1 MAARAVRLAGRG
13 VPEARWDRADALQR
27 YADERSISLLE
38 VAVGGLLAMPAVSC
52 VIAGATKPE
61 QVRANVA
68 AGTWEPSAEDV
79 EALRALR

>member
-1 MAARAVRLAGRG
+1 
-13 VPEARWDRADALQR
+13 
-27 YADERSISLLE
+27 
-38 VAVGGLLAMPAVSC
+38 MPAVSC

-68 AGTWEPSAEDV
+68 AGAWKASVDDV

>member
-1 MAARAVRLAGRG
+1 MI
-13 VPEARWDRADALQR
+13 PALQ
-27 YADERSISLLE
+27 AQLLDLVEITAERGLSLLD

-61 QVRANVA
+61 QVRSNVA
-68 AGTWEPSAEDV
+68 AGAWEPNPEDV

>member
-1 MAARAVRLAGRG
+1 
-13 VPEARWDRADALQR
+13 
-27 YADERSISLLE
+27 
-38 VAVGGLLAMPAVSC
+38 MPAVSC

-68 AGTWEPSAEDV
+68 AGAWEPSTDDV